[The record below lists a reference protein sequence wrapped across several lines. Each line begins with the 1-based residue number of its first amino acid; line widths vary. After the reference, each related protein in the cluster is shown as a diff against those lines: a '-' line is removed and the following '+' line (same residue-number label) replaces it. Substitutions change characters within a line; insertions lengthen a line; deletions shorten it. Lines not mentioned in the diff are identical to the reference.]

1 MSQRI
6 VNLLNGVNRY
16 LNDVKARLSVI
27 QDRAHHTGEQPI
39 SSITGLAAALLGL
52 KDRASHTGVQPIS
65 SVTDLETRLT
75 ALKDRSTHTGTQ
87 PISSITNL
95 ETRLQANNDLSTHT
109 GNLPMAR
116 VEGLIEELKVH
127 GHVFSLTNNQIIPQG
142 VLSKVNLNAD
152 YASPSHWLNFSNSR
166 IIVDRPG
173 LYEVAVTI
181 NYQLNFTAG
190 GAKANIHAYSAHI
203 RRNGNEILKK
213 GSASGYFDTHNT
225 VLISYV
231 ALLNGTTDYLE
242 LFTQVDGPDINSI
255 ALLSGRTETTF
266 SIRRLGDYTP

>member
-39 SSITGLAAALLGL
+39 SSITGLAATLLGL
-52 KDRASHTGVQPIS
+52 KDRASHTG
-65 SVTDLETRLT
+65 
-75 ALKDRSTHTGTQ
+75 TQ
-87 PISSITNL
+87 PISSITDL

-116 VEGLIEELKVH
+116 VEGLINELKVH
-127 GHVFSLTNNQIIPQG
+127 GHVFSLTNNQVIPQG
-142 VLSKVNLNAD
+142 ILTKVNFNAD

-166 IIVDRPG
+166 ITVDRPG

-242 LFTQVDGPDINSI
+242 LFTQVDAADAQTIT
-255 ALLSGRTETTF
+255 LLAGRYETTF
-266 SIRRLGDYTP
+266 SVRRLGDYVA